1 MDAGFERSK
10 RLINDAVIR
19 DVLVGKCGYA
29 LREISLFGLGQGG
42 MLALLAARELDLST
56 ASGAA
61 ATATAGS
68 GRGNST
74 LGGIISIGAPFP
86 LSSAGNSKQG
96 SKNRTPVLLV
106 AGRDSPVVSDGAVR
120 RTQAEFEFVEV
131 HRYARRGDGMPRS
144 REEMGPVM
152 GFLARILRSWAGVP
166 GGSVEVS

>member
-10 RLINDAVIR
+10 RLINDTIIR
-19 DVLVGKCGYA
+19 DTLVGKCGYA

-42 MLALLAARELDLST
+42 MLALLAARELDLPS
-56 ASGAA
+56 AS
-61 ATATAGS
+61 AGGSS
-68 GRGNST
+68 GGGGRSGNST

-106 AGRDSPVVSDGAVR
+106 AGRDSPAVSDGAVR

-166 GGSVEVS
+166 AGSVEVS